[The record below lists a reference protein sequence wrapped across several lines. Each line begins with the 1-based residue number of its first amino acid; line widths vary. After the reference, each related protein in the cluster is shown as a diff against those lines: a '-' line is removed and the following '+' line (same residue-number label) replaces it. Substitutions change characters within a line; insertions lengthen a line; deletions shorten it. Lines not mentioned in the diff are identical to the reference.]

1 MIQLAR
7 LNPPNPTNPSNAM
20 SSNMRIPKTCNFCQK
35 EFIARKTSS
44 KTCSDDCAKRLYK
57 LKQRNKK
64 IQQAI
69 EENRN
74 KRKSDGLKSIKEL
87 REVQNKELLT
97 LNEAAYILNISPLTL
112 RRWVLAEK
120 IKSCKIGK
128 RHVFS
133 RQKLI
138 AVFTN

>member
-1 MIQLAR
+1 
-7 LNPPNPTNPSNAM
+7 M
-20 SSNMRIPKTCNFCQK
+20 SSNMRIPKTCDFCQK
-35 EFIARKTSS
+35 EFIARKTTS

-57 LKQRNKK
+57 LNQRNRK
-64 IQQAI
+64 IQQASD
-69 EENRN
+69 ENLN
-74 KRKSDGLKSIKEL
+74 KRKSDGLKSIEGV

-112 RRWVLAEK
+112 RRWVLTGK
-120 IKSCKIGK
+120 IRSYKIGK

-133 RQKLI
+133 RQKII